1 MVRYGKNDE
10 HSLNYSEY
18 IYILSSFLHH
28 SHAHSLHP
36 KNAKKNTKRRFS
48 FFTKDAVNWH
58 RSSWA
63 ATWEVAKGRMPLVGK
78 SKRET
83 KSNLT
88 KWDLKQPEKT
98 LEKPRKSPRN
108 LLPVIFRVPIFSC
121 NGWWLWWFPPRK
133 NRPPDSESGVFV
145 AGKVNV
151 GWTYC
156 HDAMASHAYNV
167 AKSVKK
173 QKRAGKNSVN
183 DTHKTSH
190 PWNFSQLLLR
200 PVEGRAVQGNRKLLL

>member
-1 MVRYGKNDE
+1 MVRQHINDE
-10 HSLNYSEY
+10 HSLNYS
-18 IYILSSFLHH
+18 IYSTFLASFPCTFPP
-28 SHAHSLHP
+28 P
-36 KNAKKNTKRRFS
+36 KNTKKKHKRRFS
-48 FFTKDAVNWH
+48 FFTKDAVNWQ
-58 RSSWA
+58 RSNWA

-88 KWDLKQPEKT
+88 KRDLKQPEKT
-98 LEKPRKSPRN
+98 LEKPRKSPKN

-133 NRPPDSESGVFV
+133 NQPPDSESGVFV
-145 AGKVNV
+145 AVKVNV

-156 HDAMASHAYNV
+156 HDSMANHGYNV

-190 PWNFSQLLLR
+190 PWNFSQSSPKTCR
-200 PVEGRAVQGNRKLLL
+200 GTGSSR